1 MIANTGRIDAN
12 IIFRSRGG
20 SYELHSISALL
31 GGIGSQEVVKVC

>member
-1 MIANTGRIDAN
+1 MITNDGKIDFN
-12 IIFRSRGG
+12 IISRSRGG